1 MANDKDLVFGIN
13 PVLEKLREQAD
24 DVREILVSEAAD
36 RAALRLIKSE
46 AVRLGLRWVSV
57 APRILDQLAG
67 TQKHQG
73 VIAKIEPFNY
83 LSWSDWLRMTA
94 KSSDPADCLLILDG
108 LTDPR
113 NFGAILRTA
122 EAVGIR
128 SVIIPKDRSVEVTPV
143 VVKTSAGASHH
154 LKIVKVTNIRDA
166 LIQIKRV
173 GYWIVGLDAESRET
187 LYDRKY
193 PSRLAIVL
201 GSEGKGIRPLILRE
215 CDFKVSIPMSG
226 KIASLNVAVAAAIFM
241 YEVVRQ
247 NRATDVDKGTANS

>member
-83 LSWSDWLRMTA
+83 LSWADWLRITA
-94 KSSDPADCLLILDG
+94 KSSDPTDCLLILDG

-113 NFGAILRTA
+113 NFGALLRTA

-154 LKIVKVTNIRDA
+154 LKIVKVTNIRDV
-166 LIQIKRV
+166 LIQIKKI
-173 GYWIVGLDAESRET
+173 GYWIVGLDVQSRET
-187 LYDRKY
+187 IYDRKY
-193 PSRLAIVL
+193 PPRLAIVL

-226 KIASLNVAVAAAIFM
+226 KIASLNVAVAGAVFL

-247 NRATDVDKGTANS
+247 NRASGVE